1 MYASGT
7 QPGPS
12 RKAGPTFKDPSH
24 RSSAAEA
31 FARDAVRYNAARP
44 SYPASLAQLVGPGIV
59 CDVGAGTGKFTQL
72 LIDGS
77 RSVYACDP
85 SEDMARV
92 FHREL
97 PSVPVWRATAE
108 ATGLSSNSMDV
119 LTCAQSWHW
128 VDSAAASAEAD
139 RVIRPG
145 GRLVLC
151 WNTLA
156 VRHPWVLR
164 LSRIMHSG
172 DVQREGFYPSVAAPW
187 QLEREMREEWLHP
200 IAVEDCFELM
210 ATRSYWLKANGRTRA
225 KMETNLSW
233 YLYERL
239 GFDPGDTVPLP
250 YRTDAFVYSRS
261 PLRVGS

>member
-1 MYASGT
+1 MQASGT

-12 RKAGPTFKDPSH
+12 RKAGPTFRDPKH
-24 RSSAAEA
+24 RSGTAAA
-31 FARDAVRYNAARP
+31 FSRDATRYDAARP
-44 SYPASLAQLVGPGIV
+44 TYPAALAELVGPGVV
-59 CDVGAGTGKFTQL
+59 CDLGAGTGKFTQL
-72 LIDGS
+72 LLDGT

-92 FHREL
+92 FQRVL
-97 PSVPVWRATAE
+97 PEVPVWRATAE
-108 ATGLSSNSMDV
+108 ATGLHNASVDA

-128 VDSAAASAEAD
+128 VDANAASAEAD

-172 DVQREGFYPSVAAPW
+172 DVQREGFYPDVAAPW
-187 QLEREMREEWLHP
+187 ELKRELRKEWVHP
-200 IAVEDCFELM
+200 IAVEHCFELM
-210 ATRSYWLKANGRTRA
+210 ATRSYWLRANERTRA
-225 KMETNLSW
+225 KMEANLNW
-233 YLYERL
+233 YLYEGL

-250 YRTDAFVYSRS
+250 YRTDAFVYQRQ
-261 PLRVGS
+261 RGQ